1 MTATNLAKAPLYF
14 GTPERPMFGFYHPPT
29 GSRVRGTGVLLCNPL
44 GDDLIRAHRPFRHL
58 AEDLS
63 AAGFP
68 VLRFDFD
75 GTGDSAGDERDPNR
89 VATWRADVGRA
100 AAELRARSGV
110 ERLALVGLRLGGTF
124 AALGAADL
132 GGVDALVLWGAYD
145 NGGAFVSEATK
156 AHKMHVM
163 LQPTSFSG
171 GPPASDGQEA
181 LGFLL
186 ATQTIADLGAV
197 DLLSL
202 SRSPAKRTLVLD
214 TANVETDS
222 PLVAKLRE
230 LGGTVTHRHIPGNK
244 FLIISPHQSEVP
256 TAALSAI
263 TGWLCEEC
271 PFADSATAGAN
282 TPSTPDA
289 SRTLN
294 SLRERPVFFGGP
306 RRLFGILTVPPPSTA
321 RSELAEL
328 AELAG
333 LAELSELPPII
344 LLNAGT
350 VHRVGSHRLYV
361 AMARRWAALGFHV
374 LRVDLSGIGDSPVPE
389 GNPENLT
396 YPRDGL
402 EDARA
407 AMDFLKDTTTSGKF
421 IVAGLCSGGD
431 IAFQLGFKEP
441 RVASA
446 IMMNPRTFLVN
457 DLSMVDSYERA
468 RWSQQAVARSDS
480 WKDLLSGDV
489 NLKRAF
495 KLAAPKVKD
504 LVVKRA
510 KRAVTS
516 LMGAVLPNAP
526 ATEQRRETDVPY
538 CLRSMAERGVDTYLF
553 VTDHDPGVDY
563 VDANYGPAMNA
574 LASIPNFRRT
584 NVVGTDHTFTARWA
598 QEQVSAMI
606 TEHLTQRFLAARA
619 A

>member
-1 MTATNLAKAPLYF
+1 MSATNLAKAPLYF
-14 GTPERPMFGFYHPPT
+14 GAPERPMFGFYHPPT
-29 GSRVRGTGVLLCNPL
+29 GSRVRATGVLLCNPL

-58 AEDLS
+58 AEDLA

-124 AALGAADL
+124 AALGATDL
-132 GGVDALVLWGAYD
+132 GGVEALVLWGAYD
-145 NGGAFVSEATK
+145 SGGAFVSEATK
-156 AHKMHVM
+156 AHKMLVM

-186 ATQTIADLGAV
+186 ANQTVADLGAV

-202 SRSPAKRTLVLD
+202 ARSPAKRTLILD

-222 PLVAKLRE
+222 PLVAKLRD
-230 LGGTVTHRHIPGNK
+230 LGGTVTHRHMPGNK
-244 FLIISPHQSEVP
+244 FLIVSPQQSEIP
-256 TAALSAI
+256 TAAISAI
-263 TGWLCEEC
+263 TGWLGEQF
-271 PFADSATAGAN
+271 PFTEGGSVTGSAESGPKTPATPDLSAT
-282 TPSTPDA
+282 
-289 SRTLN
+289 LN
-294 SLRERPVFFGGP
+294 GLRERPVFFGGG
-306 RRLFGILTVPPPSTA
+306 RRLFGILTVPPPGTGRA
-321 RSELAEL
+321 D
-328 AELAG
+328 
-333 LAELSELPPII
+333 LPPII

-361 AMARRWAALGFHV
+361 PMARKWAALGFHV

-389 GNPENLT
+389 GHPENLT

-407 AMDFLKDTTTSGKF
+407 AMDFLKETAGSGKF

-468 RWSQQAVARSDS
+468 RWSQQAVAKSDS

-495 KLAAPKVKD
+495 QLAAPKVKD
-504 LVVKRA
+504 IVVKRA

-516 LMGAVLPNAP
+516 LMGAVLPPGP
-526 ATEQRRETDVPY
+526 AAEQRRETDVPY

-563 VDANYGPAMNA
+563 VDANYGPAMSA
-574 LASIPNFRRT
+574 LTSIPNFRRT
-584 NVVGTDHTFTARWA
+584 DVKGTDHTFTARWA
-598 QEQVSAMI
+598 QEQVTAMI
-606 TEHLTQRFLAARA
+606 TEHLTRRFLAARA

>member
-1 MTATNLAKAPLYF
+1 MSATNLAKVPLYF
-14 GTPERPMFGFYHPPT
+14 GAPERPMFGFYHPPA
-29 GSRVRGTGVLLCNPL
+29 GSRVRATGVLLCNPL

-110 ERLALVGLRLGGTF
+110 DRLALVGLRLGGTF
-124 AALGAADL
+124 AALGASDL
-132 GGVDALVLWGAYD
+132 AGVEALVLWGAYD
-145 NGGAFVSEATK
+145 SGRAFVSEATK
-156 AHKMHVM
+156 AHRMLVM

-186 ATQTIADLGAV
+186 ATQTVADLEAI

-202 SRSPAKRTLVLD
+202 SRSPAKRTLILD

-222 PLVAKLRE
+222 PLCAKLRD
-230 LGGTVTHRHIPGNK
+230 LGGTVTHRHMPGNK
-244 FLIISPHQSEVP
+244 FLIVSPQQSEIP
-256 TAALSAI
+256 TAAISAI
-263 TGWLCEEC
+263 TGWLGEQF
-271 PFADSATAGAN
+271 PFAESGAAAGSAATGAK
-282 TPSTPDA
+282 TPVAPDV
-289 SRTLN
+289 SRTVS
-294 SLRERPVFFGGP
+294 SLRERPVFFGGN
-306 RRLFGILTVPPPSTA
+306 RRLFGILTVPPASTA
-321 RSELAEL
+321 RP
-328 AELAG
+328 
-333 LAELSELPPII
+333 ELPPII

-361 AMARRWAALGFHV
+361 PMARRWAALGFHV

-389 GNPENLT
+389 GHPENLT

-407 AMDFLKDTTTSGKF
+407 AMDFLAEMTTSGKF

-468 RWSQQAVARSDS
+468 RWSQQAVAKSDS

-489 NLKRAF
+489 NLRRAF

-504 LVVKRA
+504 IVVKRA
-510 KRAVTS
+510 KRAVTT
-516 LMGAVLPNAP
+516 LMGAVLPSGP
-526 ATEQRRETDVPY
+526 AADQRRETDVPY

-563 VDANYGPAMNA
+563 VDANYGPAMSA
-574 LASIPNFRRT
+574 LGSIPNFRRT
-584 NVVGTDHTFTARWA
+584 DVKGTDHTFTARWA

>member
-1 MTATNLAKAPLYF
+1 MNATNLAKEPLYF
-14 GTPERPMFGFYHPPT
+14 GTPERPLFGFYHPPA
-29 GSRVRGTGVLLCNPL
+29 GSRVRGTGVVLCNPL

-58 AEDLS
+58 AEELS

-132 GGVDALVLWGAYD
+132 GGVDTLVLWGAYD
-145 NGGAFVSEATK
+145 SGGAFVSEATK
-156 AHKMHVM
+156 AHKMLVM
-163 LQPTSFSG
+163 LQPQSFSG
-171 GPPASDGQEA
+171 GLPASDGQEA

-186 ATQTIADLGAV
+186 GTQTIADLQAI
-197 DLLSL
+197 DLVSL
-202 SRSPAKRTLVLD
+202 SRAPAKRTLVLD

-222 PLVAKLRE
+222 PLVAKLRD
-230 LGGTVTHRHIPGNK
+230 LGGTVTHRHMPGNK

-256 TAALSAI
+256 TAAISAI
-263 TGWLCEEC
+263 TGWLSEEH
-271 PFADSATAGAN
+271 PFAESGSAAKVPSPPATPDSA
-282 TPSTPDA
+282 
-289 SRTLN
+289 RTLT
-294 SLRERPVFFGGP
+294 SLRERPVFFGGA
-306 RRLFGILTVPPPSTA
+306 RKLFGILTAPPPSTA
-321 RSELAEL
+321 RP
-328 AELAG
+328 
-333 LAELSELPPII
+333 ELPPII

-361 AMARRWAALGFHV
+361 PMARRWAALGFHV

-407 AMDFLKDTTTSGKF
+407 AMDFLTETTTSGKF

-510 KRAVTS
+510 KRAVTN
-516 LMGAVLPNAP
+516 LMGAVLPNTP

-574 LASIPNFRRT
+574 LSSIPNFRRT
-584 NVVGTDHTFTARWA
+584 NVKGTDHTFTARWA

>member
-1 MTATNLAKAPLYF
+1 MTSPPDEKIAFHFGAPA
-14 GTPERPMFGFYHPPT
+14 RPMFGFYHPPA
-29 GSRVRGTGVLLCNPL
+29 GARARGTGVLLCNPL

-58 AEDLS
+58 AERLS

-75 GTGDSAGDERDPNR
+75 GTGDSAGDERDPDR

-145 NGGAFVSEATK
+145 SGGAFVSEATK
-156 AHKMHVM
+156 AHKMLVM

-186 ATQTIADLGAV
+186 ATQTIADLEAV

-202 SRSPAKRTLVLD
+202 SRSPARRTLVLD
-214 TANVETDS
+214 TAQRRDRQ
-222 PLVAKLRE
+222 PALRE
-230 LGGTVTHRHIPGNK
+230 AAGSGRDGHAPPHAGQQVPDHLAAPVGDPDGGHLGDHGLAVGGVPVRRKRSAPGSVSNVPESPATSESGGTLT
-244 FLIISPHQSEVP
+244 
-256 TAALSAI
+256 
-263 TGWLCEEC
+263 
-271 PFADSATAGAN
+271 
-282 TPSTPDA
+282 
-289 SRTLN
+289 
-294 SLRERPVFFGGP
+294 SLRERAVFFGGA

-321 RSELAEL
+321 RPD
-328 AELAG
+328 
-333 LAELSELPPII
+333 LPPII

-361 AMARRWAALGFHV
+361 PMARRWAALGFHV
-374 LRVDLSGIGDSPVPE
+374 LRVDLSGIGDSPVPD
-389 GNPENLT
+389 GHAENLT

-402 EDARA
+402 EDVRA
-407 AMDFLKDTTTSGKF
+407 AMDFLEETTTSGKF

-468 RWSQQAVARSDS
+468 RWSQRSWPVAIR
-480 WKDLLSGDV
+480 G
-489 NLKRAF
+489 R
-495 KLAAPKVKD
+495 
-504 LVVKRA
+504 
-510 KRAVTS
+510 TS
-516 LMGAVLPNAP
+516 
-526 ATEQRRETDVPY
+526 
-538 CLRSMAERGVDTYLF
+538 
-553 VTDHDPGVDY
+553 
-563 VDANYGPAMNA
+563 
-574 LASIPNFRRT
+574 
-584 NVVGTDHTFTARWA
+584 
-598 QEQVSAMI
+598 
-606 TEHLTQRFLAARA
+606 
-619 A
+619 

>member
-1 MTATNLAKAPLYF
+1 MTATNLAKEPLYF
-14 GTPERPMFGFYHPPT
+14 GAPERPLFGFYHPPA
-29 GSRVRGTGVLLCNPL
+29 GARARGTAVLLCNPL

-58 AEDLS
+58 AEDLA

-75 GTGDSAGDERDPNR
+75 GTGDSAGDERDSNR

-110 ERLALVGLRLGGTF
+110 DRLALVGLRLGGTF

-132 GGVDALVLWGAYD
+132 GGIDALVLWGAYD

-163 LQPTSFSG
+163 LQPASFSG

-202 SRSPAKRTLVLD
+202 PRSPAKRTLVLD

-230 LGGTVTHRHIPGNK
+230 LGGTVAHRHIPGNK

-263 TGWLCEEC
+263 TSWLSEEC
-271 PFADSATAGAN
+271 AFAQPG
-282 TPSTPDA
+282 STPGSASLGTEMPPIPDA
-289 SRTLN
+289 TRTLN
-294 SLRERPVFFGGP
+294 SLRERPVFFGGA
-306 RRLFGILTVPPPSTA
+306 RKLFGILTVPPASSA
-321 RSELAEL
+321 RPD
-328 AELAG
+328 
-333 LAELSELPPII
+333 LPPII

-361 AMARRWAALGFHV
+361 PMARKWAALGFHV

-389 GNPENLT
+389 GSPENLT

-407 AMDFLKDTTTSGKF
+407 AMDFLEETTTSGKF

-468 RWSQQAVARSDS
+468 RWSQQAVVQSDS

-510 KRAVTS
+510 KRAVTN
-516 LMGAVLPNAP
+516 LMGVVLPNTP

-584 NVVGTDHTFTARWA
+584 NVMGTDHTFTARWA

-606 TEHLTQRFLAARA
+606 TEHLTRRFLAARA

>member
-1 MTATNLAKAPLYF
+1 MSATNLAKEPLYF
-14 GTPERPMFGFYHPPT
+14 GPPERPMFGFYHPPV

-58 AEDLS
+58 AEELS

-132 GGVDALVLWGAYD
+132 GAVDALVLWGAYD

-156 AHKMHVM
+156 AHKMLVM
-163 LQPTSFSG
+163 LQPANFSG
-171 GPPASDGQEA
+171 GLPASDGQEA

-186 ATQTIADLGAV
+186 ATQTIADLEAI
-197 DLLSL
+197 DLLAL

-214 TANVETDS
+214 TANVESDS

-230 LGGTVTHRHIPGNK
+230 LGGTVTHRHVPGNK
-244 FLIISPHQSEVP
+244 FLIVSPQQSEVP
-256 TAALSAI
+256 TAAISAI
-263 TGWLCEEC
+263 TGWLSEEC
-271 PFADSATAGAN
+271 PLAESGSASNVPGTPAKPDSA
-282 TPSTPDA
+282 
-289 SRTLN
+289 RTLT
-294 SLRERPVFFGGP
+294 SLRERAVFFGGP
-306 RRLFGILTVPPPSTA
+306 RKLFGILTAPPPSTA
-321 RSELAEL
+321 RPD
-328 AELAG
+328 
-333 LAELSELPPII
+333 LPPIV

-361 AMARRWAALGFHV
+361 PMARKWAALGFHV

-389 GNPENLT
+389 GHPENLT

-407 AMDFLKDTTTSGKF
+407 AMDFLTETTTSGKF

-480 WKDLLSGDV
+480 WKNLLSGDV
-489 NLKRAF
+489 NLTRAF
-495 KLAAPKVKD
+495 RLAAPKVKD

-510 KRAVTS
+510 KRAVTN

-553 VTDHDPGVDY
+553 VTEHDPGVDY

-574 LASIPNFRRT
+574 LSAIPNFRRT
-584 NVVGTDHTFTARWA
+584 NVKGTDHTFTARWA
-598 QEQVSAMI
+598 QEQVTAMI

>member
-1 MTATNLAKAPLYF
+1 MSATNLAKVPLYF
-14 GTPERPMFGFYHPPT
+14 GAPDRPLFGFYHPPA
-29 GSRVRGTGVLLCNPL
+29 GSRVRATGVLLCNPL

-110 ERLALVGLRLGGTF
+110 ERLAVVGLRLGGTF
-124 AALGAADL
+124 AALGASDL
-132 GGVDALVLWGAYD
+132 GGVEALILWGAYD
-145 NGGAFVSEATK
+145 SGGAFVSEATK
-156 AHKMHVM
+156 AHKMLVM
-163 LQPTSFSG
+163 LQPASFSG
-171 GPPASDGQEA
+171 GPAASDGQEA

-186 ATQTIADLGAV
+186 ASQTVADLAAV

-202 SRSPAKRTLVLD
+202 SSSPARRTLILD

-222 PLVAKLRE
+222 PLVAKLRD
-230 LGGTVTHRHIPGNK
+230 LGGTVTHRHMPGNK
-244 FLIISPHQSEVP
+244 FLIVSPQQSEIP
-256 TAALSAI
+256 TAAISAI
-263 TGWLCEEC
+263 TGWLAEQF
-271 PFADSATAGAN
+271 PFAEGSSAAAQAK
-282 TPSTPDA
+282 TPATLEVSP
-289 SRTLN
+289 TLN
-294 SLRERPVFFGGP
+294 SLRERPVFFGGG
-306 RRLFGILTVPPPSTA
+306 RRLFGILTAPPPSTA
-321 RSELAEL
+321 RPD
-328 AELAG
+328 
-333 LAELSELPPII
+333 LPPII

-361 AMARRWAALGFHV
+361 PMARKWAALGFHV

-389 GNPENLT
+389 GHPENLT

-407 AMDFLKDTTTSGKF
+407 AMDFLRETTTSGKF

-468 RWSQQAVARSDS
+468 RWSQQAVAKSDS
-480 WKDLLSGDV
+480 WKELLSGDV

-495 KLAAPKVKD
+495 KLAAPRVKD
-504 LVVKRA
+504 IVVKRA
-510 KRAVTS
+510 KRAVTT
-516 LMGAVLPNAP
+516 LMGAVLPTGP
-526 ATEQRRETDVPY
+526 ADEQRRETDVPY

-563 VDANYGPAMNA
+563 VDANYGPAMSA
-574 LASIPNFRRT
+574 LAAVPNFRRSD
-584 NVVGTDHTFTARWA
+584 VKGTDHTFTARWA
-598 QEQVSAMI
+598 QEHVIAMI

>member
-1 MTATNLAKAPLYF
+1 MSATNLAKAPLYF
-14 GTPERPMFGFYHPPT
+14 GAAERPLFGFYHPPA
-29 GSRVRGTGVLLCNPL
+29 GSRVRATGVLLCNPL

-100 AAELRARSGV
+100 AAELRKRSGV

-124 AALGAADL
+124 AALAASDL
-132 GGVDALVLWGAYD
+132 GGVEALVLWGAYD
-145 NGGAFVSEATK
+145 SGGAFVSEATK
-156 AHKMHVM
+156 AHKMLVM

-186 ATQTIADLGAV
+186 ADQTIADLEKV

-202 SRSPAKRTLVLD
+202 SRSPARRTLILD

-222 PLVAKLRE
+222 PLVAKLRD
-230 LGGTVTHRHIPGNK
+230 LGGTVTHRHMPGNK
-244 FLIISPHQSEVP
+244 FLIVSPQQSEVP
-256 TAALSAI
+256 TAAITAI
-263 TGWLCEEC
+263 TGWLGEQF
-271 PFADSATAGAN
+271 PFAESSPAAGAPTSAST
-282 TPSTPDA
+282 TPATSNLSPA
-289 SRTLN
+289 LN
-294 SLRERPVFFGGP
+294 SLRERPVLFGGA
-306 RRLFGILTVPPPSTA
+306 RRLFGILTVPPPGAA
-321 RSELAEL
+321 RP
-328 AELAG
+328 
-333 LAELSELPPII
+333 ELPPII

-361 AMARRWAALGFHV
+361 PMARKWAGLGFHV
-374 LRVDLSGIGDSPVPE
+374 LRADLSGIGDSPVPE
-389 GNPENLT
+389 GHPENLT

-407 AMDFLKDTTTSGKF
+407 AMAFLEETTGSGKF

-468 RWSQQAVARSDS
+468 RWSQQAVAKSDS
-480 WKDLLSGDV
+480 WKELLSGDV

-495 KLAAPKVKD
+495 QLAAPKVKD
-504 LVVKRA
+504 IVVKRA
-510 KRAVTS
+510 KRAVTT
-516 LMGAVLPNAP
+516 LMGAVLPAGP
-526 ATEQRRETDVPY
+526 AAEQRRETDVPY

-563 VDANYGPAMNA
+563 VDANYGPAMSA
-574 LASIPNFRRT
+574 LTSIPNFRRT
-584 NVVGTDHTFTARWA
+584 DVKGTDHTFTARWA
-598 QEQVSAMI
+598 QEQVTAMI
-606 TEHLTQRFLAARA
+606 TEHLTRRFLAARA

>member
-1 MTATNLAKAPLYF
+1 MTATNLAKEPFYF
-14 GTPERPMFGFYHPPT
+14 GTPERPMFGFYHSPA
-29 GSRVRGTGVLLCNPL
+29 GSRVRATGVLLCNPL
-44 GDDLIRAHRPFRHL
+44 GDDLIRAHRPYRHL
-58 AEDLS
+58 AEELS
-63 AAGFP
+63 AVGFP

-132 GGVDALVLWGAYD
+132 GGVDTLVLWGAYYS
-145 NGGAFVSEATK
+145 GGAFVSEATK
-156 AHKMHVM
+156 AHKMLVM
-163 LQPTSFSG
+163 LQPQSFSG
-171 GPPASDGQEA
+171 GLPASDGQEA

-186 ATQTIADLGAV
+186 GTQTIADLQAI

-202 SRSPAKRTLVLD
+202 SRAPAKRTLVLD

-222 PLVAKLRE
+222 PLVAKLRD
-230 LGGTVTHRHIPGNK
+230 LGGTVTHRHMPGNK

-256 TAALSAI
+256 TAAISAI
-263 TGWLCEEC
+263 TGWLSEEH
-271 PFADSATAGAN
+271 PFTESSPVSHVPSAPAAPDSA
-282 TPSTPDA
+282 
-289 SRTLN
+289 RTLT
-294 SLRERPVFFGGP
+294 SLRERPVFFGGA
-306 RRLFGILTVPPPSTA
+306 RKLFGILTAPPPSTA
-321 RSELAEL
+321 RPD
-328 AELAG
+328 
-333 LAELSELPPII
+333 LPPII

-361 AMARRWAALGFHV
+361 PMARRWAALGFHV
-374 LRVDLSGIGDSPVPE
+374 LRVDLSGIGDSPVLE
-389 GNPENLT
+389 GHPENLT

-468 RWSQQAVARSDS
+468 RWSQQTVARGDS

-510 KRAVTS
+510 KRAVTN
-516 LMGAVLPNAP
+516 LMGAVLPTAP

-574 LASIPNFRRT
+574 LSSIPNFRRT
-584 NVVGTDHTFTARWA
+584 NVKGTDHTFTARWA

>member
-1 MTATNLAKAPLYF
+1 MSATNLAKVPLYF
-14 GTPERPMFGFYHPPT
+14 GAPDRPLFGFYHPPA
-29 GSRVRGTGVLLCNPL
+29 GSRVRATGVLLCNPL

-100 AAELRARSGV
+100 AAELRARSGI
-110 ERLALVGLRLGGTF
+110 ERLAVVGLRLGGTF
-124 AALGAADL
+124 AALGASDL
-132 GGVDALVLWGAYD
+132 GGVEALILWGAYD
-145 NGGAFVSEATK
+145 SGGAFVSEATK
-156 AHKMHVM
+156 AHKMLVM

-171 GPPASDGQEA
+171 GPAASDGQEA

-186 ATQTIADLGAV
+186 ASQTIADLAAV

-202 SRSPAKRTLVLD
+202 SRSPARRTLILD

-222 PLVAKLRE
+222 PLVAKLRD
-230 LGGTVTHRHIPGNK
+230 LGGTVTHRHMPGNK
-244 FLIISPHQSEVP
+244 FLIVSPQQSEIP
-256 TAALSAI
+256 TAAISAI
-263 TGWLCEEC
+263 TGWLGEQF
-271 PFADSATAGAN
+271 PFAESSPAASSAAAESK
-282 TPSTPDA
+282 TPATPEL
-289 SRTLN
+289 SPTLN
-294 SLRERPVFFGGP
+294 SLRERPVFFGGG
-306 RRLFGILTVPPPSTA
+306 RRLFGILTAPPPSTA
-321 RSELAEL
+321 RPD
-328 AELAG
+328 
-333 LAELSELPPII
+333 LPPII

-361 AMARRWAALGFHV
+361 PMARKWAALGFHV

-389 GNPENLT
+389 GHPENLT

-402 EDARA
+402 EEARA
-407 AMDFLKDTTTSGKF
+407 AMDFLRETTTSGKF

-468 RWSQQAVARSDS
+468 RWSQQAVAKSDS
-480 WKDLLSGDV
+480 WKELLSGDV

-504 LVVKRA
+504 IVVKRA
-510 KRAVTS
+510 RRAVTT
-516 LMGAVLPNAP
+516 LMGAVLPSGP
-526 ATEQRRETDVPY
+526 ADEQRRETDVPY

-553 VTDHDPGVDY
+553 VTEHDPGVDY
-563 VDANYGPAMNA
+563 VDANYGPAMSA
-574 LASIPNFRRT
+574 LAAVPNFRRT
-584 NVVGTDHTFTARWA
+584 DVKGTDHTFTARWA
-598 QEQVSAMI
+598 QEQVTAMI

>member
-1 MTATNLAKAPLYF
+1 MTATNLAKEPLYF
-14 GTPERPMFGFYHPPT
+14 GTPERPLFGFYHPPI
-29 GSRVRGTGVLLCNPL
+29 GSRVRGTGVVLCNPL

-58 AEDLS
+58 AEELS

-100 AAELRARSGV
+100 AAELRTRSGV
-110 ERLALVGLRLGGTF
+110 EQLALVGLRLGGTF

-132 GGVDALVLWGAYD
+132 GGVDTLVLWGAYD
-145 NGGAFVSEATK
+145 SGGAFVSEATK
-156 AHKMHVM
+156 AHKMLVM
-163 LQPTSFSG
+163 LQPQSFSG
-171 GPPASDGQEA
+171 GLPASDGQEA

-186 ATQTIADLGAV
+186 GTQTIADLQAI
-197 DLLSL
+197 DLVSL
-202 SRSPAKRTLVLD
+202 SRAPAKRTLVLD

-222 PLVAKLRE
+222 PLVAKLRD
-230 LGGTVTHRHIPGNK
+230 LGGTVTHRHMPGNK

-256 TAALSAI
+256 TAAISAI
-263 TGWLCEEC
+263 TGWLSEEH
-271 PFADSATAGAN
+271 PFAESGSAAKVPSPPATPDSA
-282 TPSTPDA
+282 
-289 SRTLN
+289 RTLT
-294 SLRERPVFFGGP
+294 SLRERPVFFGGA
-306 RRLFGILTVPPPSTA
+306 RKLFGILTAPPPGTA
-321 RSELAEL
+321 RP
-328 AELAG
+328 
-333 LAELSELPPII
+333 ELPPII

-361 AMARRWAALGFHV
+361 PMARRWAAHGFHV

-389 GNPENLT
+389 GHPENLT

-407 AMDFLKDTTTSGKF
+407 AMDFLTETTTSGKF

-457 DLSMVDSYERA
+457 DLGMVDSYERA

-510 KRAVTS
+510 KRAVTN
-516 LMGAVLPNAP
+516 LMGAVLPNTP

-563 VDANYGPAMNA
+563 VDANYGPAMSA
-574 LASIPNFRRT
+574 LSSIPNFRRT
-584 NVVGTDHTFTARWA
+584 NVKGTDHTFTARWA
-598 QEQVSAMI
+598 QEQVIAMI

>member
-1 MTATNLAKAPLYF
+1 MTATNLAKEPVYF
-14 GTPERPMFGFYHPPT
+14 GASERPMFGFYHPPA
-29 GSRVRGTGVLLCNPL
+29 GSRVRGMGVLLCNPL
-44 GDDLIRAHRPFRHL
+44 GDDLIRAHRPYRHL
-58 AEDLS
+58 AEELAS
-63 AAGFP
+63 AGFP

-100 AAELRARSGV
+100 AAELRTRSGV
-110 ERLALVGLRLGGTF
+110 ERLALIGLRLGGTF

-132 GGVDALVLWGAYD
+132 GGVDTLVLWGAYD
-145 NGGAFVSEATK
+145 SGGAFVSEATK
-156 AHKMHVM
+156 AHKMLVM

-186 ATQTIADLGAV
+186 ARQTIADLEAV

-222 PLVAKLRE
+222 PLCAKLRD
-230 LGGTVTHRHIPGNK
+230 LGGTVTHRHMPGNK
-244 FLIISPHQSEVP
+244 FLIISPHQSEIP
-256 TAALSAI
+256 TAAISAI
-263 TGWLCEEC
+263 TGWLTEGC
-271 PFADSATAGAN
+271 PFAESSLAPGSVPGIPRTPGAPESA
-282 TPSTPDA
+282 
-289 SRTLN
+289 RTLN
-294 SLRERPVFFGGP
+294 SLRERPVFFG
-306 RRLFGILTVPPPSTA
+306 RDRNLFGILTVPPPSTA
-321 RSELAEL
+321 RPD
-328 AELAG
+328 
-333 LAELSELPPII
+333 LPPII

-361 AMARRWAALGFHV
+361 PMARKWAALGFHV

-389 GNPENLT
+389 GSAENLT
-396 YPRDGL
+396 YPRDAL
-402 EDARA
+402 EEARA
-407 AMDFLKDTTTSGKF
+407 AMDFLTDTTTSGKF

-468 RWSQQAVARSDS
+468 RWSQQSVARSDS
-480 WKDLLSGDV
+480 WRTLLSGDV
-489 NLKRAF
+489 NLTRAF
-495 KLAAPKVKD
+495 KLAAPKVRD
-504 LVVKRA
+504 IVVKRA
-510 KRAVTS
+510 KRAVTT

-574 LASIPNFRRT
+574 LSSIPNFRRT
-584 NVVGTDHTFTARWA
+584 NIKGTDHTFTARWA

>member
-1 MTATNLAKAPLYF
+1 MSATNLAKAPLYF
-14 GTPERPMFGFYHPPT
+14 GAPERPMFGFYHPPT
-29 GSRVRGTGVLLCNPL
+29 GSRVRATGVLLCNPL

-58 AEDLS
+58 AEDLA

-124 AALGAADL
+124 AALGATDL
-132 GGVDALVLWGAYD
+132 GGVEALVLWGAYD
-145 NGGAFVSEATK
+145 SGGAFVSEATK
-156 AHKMHVM
+156 AHKMLVM

-186 ATQTIADLGAV
+186 ANQTVADLGAV

-202 SRSPAKRTLVLD
+202 ARSPAKRTLILD

-222 PLVAKLRE
+222 PLVAKLRD
-230 LGGTVTHRHIPGNK
+230 LGGTVTHRHMPGNK
-244 FLIISPHQSEVP
+244 FLIVSPQQSEIP
-256 TAALSAI
+256 TAAISAI
-263 TGWLCEEC
+263 TGWLGEQF
-271 PFADSATAGAN
+271 PFTEGGSVTGSAESGPKTPATPDLSAT
-282 TPSTPDA
+282 
-289 SRTLN
+289 LN
-294 SLRERPVFFGGP
+294 GLRERPVFFGGG
-306 RRLFGILTVPPPSTA
+306 RRLFGILTVPPPGTGRA
-321 RSELAEL
+321 D
-328 AELAG
+328 
-333 LAELSELPPII
+333 LPPII

-361 AMARRWAALGFHV
+361 PMARKWAALGFHV

-389 GNPENLT
+389 GHPENLT

-407 AMDFLKDTTTSGKF
+407 AMDFLKETAGSGKF

-468 RWSQQAVARSDS
+468 RWSQQAVAKSDS

-495 KLAAPKVKD
+495 QLAAPKVKD
-504 LVVKRA
+504 IVVKRA

-516 LMGAVLPNAP
+516 LMGAVLPPGP
-526 ATEQRRETDVPY
+526 AAEQRRETDVPY
-538 CLRSMAERGVDTYLF
+538 CLRSMAARGVDTYLF

-563 VDANYGPAMNA
+563 VDANYGPAMSA
-574 LASIPNFRRT
+574 LASVPNFCRT
-584 NVVGTDHTFTARWA
+584 DIKGTDHTFTARWA
-598 QEQVSAMI
+598 QEQVTAMI
-606 TEHLTQRFLAARA
+606 TAHLTQRFLAARA

>member
-1 MTATNLAKAPLYF
+1 MTATNLAKVPLYF
-14 GTPERPMFGFYHPPT
+14 GTPERPTFGFYHPPA
-29 GSRVRGTGVLLCNPL
+29 GSRLRGTGVLLCNPL

-58 AEDLS
+58 AEELS

-89 VATWRADVGRA
+89 VATWRADIGRA

-132 GGVDALVLWGAYD
+132 GGVDALVLWSAYD
-145 NGGAFVSEATK
+145 SGGAFVSEATK
-156 AHKMHVM
+156 AHKMLVM

-186 ATQTIADLGAV
+186 ATQTITDLEAV

-222 PLVAKLRE
+222 PLCAKLRD
-230 LGGTVTHRHIPGNK
+230 LGGAVTHRQMPGNK

-256 TAALSAI
+256 TAAISAI
-263 TGWLCEEC
+263 TGWLSEEC
-271 PFADSATAGAN
+271 PFVESSSAPGSVSNVPKSPA
-282 TPSTPDA
+282 TPESGG
-289 SRTLN
+289 TLT
-294 SLRERPVFFGGP
+294 SLRERAVLFGGA

-321 RSELAEL
+321 RSD
-328 AELAG
+328 
-333 LAELSELPPII
+333 LPPVI

-361 AMARRWAALGFHV
+361 PMARKWAALGFHV
-374 LRVDLSGIGDSPVPE
+374 LRVDLSGIGDSPVPD
-389 GNPENLT
+389 GHAENLA

-407 AMDFLKDTTTSGKF
+407 AMDFLEETTTSGKF

-468 RWSQQAVARSDS
+468 RWSREAVARSDS
-480 WKDLLSGDV
+480 WKNLLSGDV
-489 NLKRAF
+489 NLTRAF
-495 KLAAPKVKD
+495 KLAAPKLKD

-510 KRAVTS
+510 KRAVTN

-526 ATEQRRETDVPY
+526 STEQRRETDVPY
-538 CLRSMAERGVDTYLF
+538 CLRTMAERGVDTYLF
-553 VTDHDPGVDY
+553 VTEHDPGVDY

-574 LASIPNFRRT
+574 LSSIPNYLRT
-584 NVVGTDHTFTARWA
+584 DVKGTDHTFTARWA

-606 TEHLTQRFLAARA
+606 TGHLTQRFLAARA

>member
-1 MTATNLAKAPLYF
+1 MSATNLAKEPLYF
-14 GTPERPMFGFYHPPT
+14 GPPERPMFGFYHPAV

-58 AEDLS
+58 AEELS

-132 GGVDALVLWGAYD
+132 GGVDTLVLWGAYD
-145 NGGAFVSEATK
+145 NGGAFVSEGTK
-156 AHKMHVM
+156 AHKMLVM
-163 LQPTSFSG
+163 LQPANFSG
-171 GPPASDGQEA
+171 GLPASDGQEA

-186 ATQTIADLGAV
+186 ATQTIADLEAI
-197 DLLSL
+197 DLLAL

-230 LGGTVTHRHIPGNK
+230 LGGTVTHRHVPGNK
-244 FLIISPHQSEVP
+244 FLIVSPQQSEVP
-256 TAALSAI
+256 TAAISAI
-263 TGWLCEEC
+263 TGWLSEEC
-271 PFADSATAGAN
+271 PFAESGSASNVPGTPAKPDSA
-282 TPSTPDA
+282 
-289 SRTLN
+289 RTLT
-294 SLRERPVFFGGP
+294 SLRERPVFFGGA
-306 RRLFGILTVPPPSTA
+306 RKLFGILTAPPPSSA
-321 RSELAEL
+321 RPD
-328 AELAG
+328 
-333 LAELSELPPII
+333 LPPII

-361 AMARRWAALGFHV
+361 PMARKWAALGFHV

-389 GNPENLT
+389 GHLENLT

-407 AMDFLKDTTTSGKF
+407 AMDFLAETTTSGKF

-480 WKDLLSGDV
+480 WKNLLSGDV
-489 NLKRAF
+489 NLTRAF
-495 KLAAPKVKD
+495 RLAAPKVKD

-510 KRAVTS
+510 KRAVTN

-553 VTDHDPGVDY
+553 VTEHDPGVDY

-574 LASIPNFRRT
+574 LSAIPNFRRT
-584 NVVGTDHTFTARWA
+584 NVKGTDHTFTARWA
-598 QEQVSAMI
+598 QEQVTAMI

>member
-1 MTATNLAKAPLYF
+1 MSATNLAKVPLYF
-14 GTPERPMFGFYHPPT
+14 GAPERPMFAFYHPPA
-29 GSRVRGTGVLLCNPL
+29 GSRVRATGVLLCNPL

-132 GGVDALVLWGAYD
+132 GGVEALVLWGAYD
-145 NGGAFVSEATK
+145 SGGAFVSEATK
-156 AHKMHVM
+156 AHKMLVM
-163 LQPTSFSG
+163 LQPASFSG
-171 GPPASDGQEA
+171 GSPASDGQEA

-186 ATQTIADLGAV
+186 ANQTVADLGNV

-202 SRSPAKRTLVLD
+202 ARSPAKRTLILD

-222 PLVAKLRE
+222 PLVAKLRD
-230 LGGTVTHRHIPGNK
+230 LGGTVTHRHMPGNK
-244 FLIISPHQSEVP
+244 FLIVSPQQSEIP
-256 TAALSAI
+256 TAAISAI
-263 TGWLCEEC
+263 TGWLGEQF
-271 PFADSATAGAN
+271 PFTESGAVTGSASSGPKAPA
-282 TPSTPDA
+282 TPHLSP
-289 SRTLN
+289 TLN
-294 SLRERPVFFGGP
+294 SLRERPVFFGGA

-321 RSELAEL
+321 RP
-328 AELAG
+328 
-333 LAELSELPPII
+333 ELPPII

-361 AMARRWAALGFHV
+361 PMARKWAALGFNV

-389 GNPENLT
+389 GHPENLT

-407 AMDFLKDTTTSGKF
+407 AMDFLKETTTSGKF

-468 RWSQQAVARSDS
+468 RWSQQAVAKSDS

-495 KLAAPKVKD
+495 QLAAPKVKD
-504 LVVKRA
+504 IVVKRA

-516 LMGAVLPNAP
+516 LMGAVLPGGP
-526 ATEQRRETDVPY
+526 AAEQRRETDVPY

-563 VDANYGPAMNA
+563 VDANYGPAMSA
-574 LASIPNFRRT
+574 LAAVPNFRRT
-584 NVVGTDHTFTARWA
+584 DVKGTDHTFTARWA
-598 QEQVSAMI
+598 QEQVTAMI

>member
-1 MTATNLAKAPLYF
+1 MSATNLAKAPLYF
-14 GTPERPMFGFYHPPT
+14 GAAERPLFGFYHPPA
-29 GSRVRGTGVLLCNPL
+29 GSRVRATGVLLCNPL

-89 VATWRADVGRA
+89 VETWRADIGRA
-100 AAELRARSGV
+100 AAELRKRSGV

-124 AALGAADL
+124 AALGASDL
-132 GGVDALVLWGAYD
+132 GGVEALVLWGAYD
-145 NGGAFVSEATK
+145 SGGAFVSEATK
-156 AHKMHVM
+156 AHKMLVM

-171 GPPASDGQEA
+171 GPAATDGQEA

-186 ATQTIADLGAV
+186 ANQTIADLEKV

-202 SRSPAKRTLVLD
+202 SRSPAKRTLILD

-222 PLVAKLRE
+222 PLVAKLRD
-230 LGGTVTHRHIPGNK
+230 LGGTVTHRHMPGNK
-244 FLIISPHQSEVP
+244 FLIVSPQQAEIP
-256 TAALSAI
+256 TAAITAI
-263 TGWLCEEC
+263 TGWLGEQF
-271 PFADSATAGAN
+271 PFAESNPVVAAPASASPATSDLS
-282 TPSTPDA
+282 STP
-289 SRTLN
+289 N
-294 SLRERPVFFGGP
+294 SLRERPVFFGGG
-306 RRLFGILTVPPPSTA
+306 RRLFGILTAPPPSAA
-321 RSELAEL
+321 RP
-328 AELAG
+328 
-333 LAELSELPPII
+333 ELPPII

-361 AMARRWAALGFHV
+361 PMARKWAALGFSV

-389 GNPENLT
+389 GHPENLT
-396 YPRDGL
+396 YPRNGL

-407 AMDFLKDTTTSGKF
+407 AMDFLAETTTSRKF

-441 RVASA
+441 RVAGA

-468 RWSQQAVARSDS
+468 RWSQQAVAKSDS

-489 NLKRAF
+489 NLKRALQ
-495 KLAAPKVKD
+495 LAAPKVKD
-504 LVVKRA
+504 IVVKRA
-510 KRAVTS
+510 KRAVTT
-516 LMGAVLPNAP
+516 LMGAVLPAGP
-526 ATEQRRETDVPY
+526 AAEQRRETDVPY
-538 CLRSMAERGVDTYLF
+538 CLRSMAARGVDTYLF

-563 VDANYGPAMNA
+563 VDANYGPAMSA
-574 LASIPNFRRT
+574 LASVPNFCRT
-584 NVVGTDHTFTARWA
+584 DIKGTDHTFTARWA
-598 QEQVSAMI
+598 QEQVTAMI
-606 TEHLTQRFLAARA
+606 TAHLTQRFLAARA

>member
-1 MTATNLAKAPLYF
+1 MTATNLAKEPLYF
-14 GTPERPMFGFYHPPT
+14 GTPERPMFGFYHPPA
-29 GSRVRGTGVLLCNPL
+29 GSRVRATGVLLCNPL
-44 GDDLIRAHRPFRHL
+44 GDDLIRAHRPYRHL
-58 AEDLS
+58 AEELS

-132 GGVDALVLWGAYD
+132 GGVDTLVLWGAYD
-145 NGGAFVSEATK
+145 NGSAFVSEGTK

-163 LQPTSFSG
+163 LEPTSFSG

-186 ATQTIADLGAV
+186 ATQTIADLQAV

-202 SRSPAKRTLVLD
+202 SRAPARRTLVLD

-222 PLVAKLRE
+222 PLVAKLRD
-230 LGGTVTHRHIPGNK
+230 LGGTVTHRHMPGNK

-256 TAALSAI
+256 TGGHFGDHGLALGGAPVRRKRLGGSKRPSAPA
-263 TGWLCEEC
+263 T
-271 PFADSATAGAN
+271 PDSARSLT
-282 TPSTPDA
+282 
-289 SRTLN
+289 
-294 SLRERPVFFGGP
+294 SLRERPVFFGGD
-306 RRLFGILTVPPPSTA
+306 RKLFGILTAPPPSTA
-321 RSELAEL
+321 RPD
-328 AELAG
+328 
-333 LAELSELPPII
+333 LPPII

-361 AMARRWAALGFHV
+361 PMARKWATLGFQV

-389 GNPENLT
+389 GHAENLT

-407 AMDFLKDTTTSGKF
+407 AMDFLKETTTSGKF

-468 RWSQQAVARSDS
+468 RWSQQTVARGDS
-480 WKDLLSGDV
+480 WKKLLSGDV
-489 NLKRAF
+489 NLTRAF

-510 KRAVTS
+510 KRAVTN

-553 VTDHDPGVDY
+553 VTEHDPGVDY

-574 LASIPNFRRT
+574 LSSIPNFRRT
-584 NVVGTDHTFTARWA
+584 NVKGTDHTFTARWA

>member
-1 MTATNLAKAPLYF
+1 MTATNLAKEPVYF
-14 GTPERPMFGFYHPPT
+14 GAPERPMFGFYHPPA
-29 GSRVRGTGVLLCNPL
+29 GSRVRGMGVLLCNPL
-44 GDDLIRAHRPFRHL
+44 GDDLIRAHRPYRHL
-58 AEDLS
+58 AEELAS
-63 AAGFP
+63 AGFP

-100 AAELRARSGV
+100 AAELRTRSGV
-110 ERLALVGLRLGGTF
+110 ERLALIGLRLGGTF

-132 GGVDALVLWGAYD
+132 GGVDTLVLWGAYD
-145 NGGAFVSEATK
+145 SGGAFVSEATK
-156 AHKMHVM
+156 AHKMLVM

-186 ATQTIADLGAV
+186 ARQTIADLEAV

-222 PLVAKLRE
+222 PLCAKLRD
-230 LGGTVTHRHIPGNK
+230 LGGTVTHRHMPGNK
-244 FLIISPHQSEVP
+244 FLIISPHQSEIP
-256 TAALSAI
+256 TAAISAI
-263 TGWLCEEC
+263 TGWLTEGC
-271 PFADSATAGAN
+271 PFAESSLAPGSVPGIPRTPGAPESA
-282 TPSTPDA
+282 
-289 SRTLN
+289 RTLN
-294 SLRERPVFFGGP
+294 SLRERPVFFG
-306 RRLFGILTVPPPSTA
+306 RDRNLFGILTVPPPSTA
-321 RSELAEL
+321 RPD
-328 AELAG
+328 
-333 LAELSELPPII
+333 LPPII

-361 AMARRWAALGFHV
+361 PMARKWAALGFHV

-389 GNPENLT
+389 GSAENLT
-396 YPRDGL
+396 YPRDAL
-402 EDARA
+402 EEARA
-407 AMDFLKDTTTSGKF
+407 AMDFLTDTTTSGKF

-468 RWSQQAVARSDS
+468 RWSQQSVARSDS
-480 WKDLLSGDV
+480 WRTLLSGDV
-489 NLKRAF
+489 NLTRAF
-495 KLAAPKVKD
+495 KLAAPKVRD
-504 LVVKRA
+504 IVVKRA
-510 KRAVTS
+510 KRAVTT

-574 LASIPNFRRT
+574 LSSIPNFRRT
-584 NVVGTDHTFTARWA
+584 NIKGTDHTFTARWA

>member
-14 GTPERPMFGFYHPPT
+14 GAAERPLFGFYHPPAS
-29 GSRVRGTGVLLCNPL
+29 SRVRATGVLLCNPL

-58 AEDLS
+58 AEELS

-110 ERLALVGLRLGGTF
+110 DRLALVGLRLGATF

-145 NGGAFVSEATK
+145 NGGAFVSEATR
-156 AHKMHVM
+156 AHKMLVM

-186 ATQTIADLGAV
+186 ANQTIADLEAV
-197 DLLSL
+197 DLLAL
-202 SRSPAKRTLVLD
+202 SRLPAKRTLVLD

-222 PLVAKLRE
+222 PLCGKLRE
-230 LGGTVTHRHIPGNK
+230 LGGTVTHRHMPGNK
-244 FLIISPHQSEVP
+244 FLIISPHQSEIP
-256 TAALSAI
+256 TAAISAI
-263 TGWLCEEC
+263 TGWLSEEC
-271 PFADSATAGAN
+271 PFAESSAALGSATDAPN
-282 TPSTPDA
+282 TPKTPPVAPD
-289 SRTLN
+289 SPRTLG
-294 SLRERPVFFGGP
+294 SLRERPVFFGGG
-306 RRLFGILTVPPPSTA
+306 RRLFGILTAPPPSAA
-321 RSELAEL
+321 RAD
-328 AELAG
+328 
-333 LAELSELPPII
+333 LPPII

-361 AMARRWAALGFHV
+361 PMARKWAALGFHV
-374 LRVDLSGIGDSPVPE
+374 LRVDLSGIGDSPVHE
-389 GNPENLT
+389 GSAENLT

-407 AMDFLKDTTTSGKF
+407 AMDFLADTTTSGKF

-441 RVASA
+441 RVAGA

-468 RWSQQAVARSDS
+468 RWSQQSVARTDS
-480 WKDLLSGDV
+480 WKQILTGDV
-489 NLKRAF
+489 NLTRAL

-504 LVVKRA
+504 IVMKRA
-510 KRAVTS
+510 MRAVTN
-516 LMGAVLPNAP
+516 LMGAVRPNDP
-526 ATEQRRETDVPY
+526 ATEHRRETDVPY

-553 VTDHDPGVDY
+553 VTEHDPGVDY
-563 VDANYGPAMNA
+563 VDANYGPAMSA
-574 LASIPNFRRT
+574 LSAIPNFHRT
-584 NVVGTDHTFTARWA
+584 DVTGTDHTFTARWA
-598 QEQVSAMI
+598 QEQVTAMI